1 MAARSGTEVDKP
13 KRRATPKPA
22 VGTDGPAKTTRA
34 RRAASV
40 RPRANEGLNPEE
52 RLRYIAEA
60 AYYRAEKRG
69 FVPGSELDDWL
80 EAEAEV
86 DGRLSRPGVN

>member
-1 MAARSGTEVDKP
+1 MAARTGTEADKP
-13 KRRATPKPA
+13 KKRATPKPA
-22 VGTDGPAKTTRA
+22 VSADAPAKTTRA
-34 RRAASV
+34 RRAAPV
-40 RPRANEGLNPEE
+40 RPRDNDSLNPEE

-60 AYYRAEKRG
+60 AYYRAERRG
-69 FVPGSELDDWL
+69 FAPGGELDDWL